1 MATFCTAGQAAGLSD
16 MREEIQIDQV
26 EAHDVVSRIVS
37 DYPPNGPIR
46 SIRATTG
53 GTSAQ
58 ANAGFNTCKWRDGQG
73 SAKLIV
79 VDEKWRQA

>member
-1 MATFCTAGQAAGLSD
+1 VATFCTAGQAAGLSD

-37 DYPPNGPIR
+37 DYPQR
-46 SIRATTG
+46 AHSIHSRNYG

-58 ANAGFNTCKWRDGQG
+58 ANAGFKTCKWRDGQG
-73 SAKLIV
+73 SAKLTV